1 MTFQE
6 SITKCFR
13 NYANFQGRASRSE
26 YWWFYLFN
34 VLVSYGVTIFTTLT
48 MGFDAGA
55 AFSLIVSLVF
65 LLPALA
71 VFVRR
76 LHDRNRS
83 GWWILIII
91 TIIGII
97 PLFYWMVSKGSKE
110 ANEYGEP
117 LELNGS
123 NPIDTQV

>member
-1 MTFQE
+1 
-6 SITKCFR
+6 
-13 NYANFQGRASRSE
+13 
-26 YWWFYLFN
+26 
-34 VLVSYGVTIFTTLT
+34 